1 MKKLTIVVPSF
12 NSEDYLE
19 RCLNSLVRETSEH
32 LEILIVNDG
41 STDST
46 GELAESYERAFPG
59 IVRAIHQENGGHGA
73 AVNTG
78 IKEATGMYLKVVDSD
93 DWVDPNALKTLLQVI
108 LQVEKSVAPDMIIN
122 NYVYEKQGARH
133 KKTVQYRSFLP
144 QNKVFDWREVRFPV
158 GKYLLM
164 HSLVFKTAI
173 LREKVPQLPHHTFY
187 VDNLF
192 AFYPLPFVKKMLY
205 LDIDFYRYFIGRSD
219 QSVNE
224 SVMIGRIDQQLFV
237 NTQMVN
243 YYSKQENLE
252 RSCARYMRQF
262 LEIVTSVSSV
272 LLMKQQ
278 SHDQLLKKRQ
288 LWEYIYKTDS
298 SLYYR
303 LRFSLLG
310 QFVHLPGL
318 VGRKTTLGM
327 YRVCQKVYGFN

>member
-12 NSEDYLE
+12 NSEDYLA
-19 RCLNSLVRETSEH
+19 RCLNSLVEERSEH

-41 STDST
+41 STDRT
-46 GELAESYERAFPG
+46 GELAENYQREFPET
-59 IVRAIHQENGGHGA
+59 VRVIHQANGGHGA

-78 IKEATGMYLKVVDSD
+78 IREASGMYLKVVDSD
-93 DWVDPNALKTLLQVI
+93 DWVDKNALQILLQTLVKM
-108 LQVEKSVAPDMIIN
+108 EKDESPDMIIS
-122 NYVYEKQGARH
+122 NYVYEKQGVRH

-144 QNKVFDWREVRFPV
+144 QNQLFSWPEIRFPV

-164 HSLVFKTAI
+164 HSLIFKTAI
-173 LREKVPQLPHHTFY
+173 LKENVPELPHHTFY

-224 SVMIGRIDQQLFV
+224 AVMISRIDQQLFV
-237 NTQMVN
+237 NCKMVD
-243 YYSKQENLE
+243 YYSKQENLD
-252 RSCARYMRQF
+252 RLCARYMRQF

-278 SHDQLLKKRQ
+278 NSEQLLKKRQ
-288 LWEYIYKTDS
+288 LWNYIYETDT

-310 QFVHLPGL
+310 QFVHLPGF